1 MRKTYTGLVERL
13 EANQIFV
20 FGSNT
25 EGRHGAGA
33 AAVAAK
39 LFGAKY
45 GQAKGP
51 QGRSYAICTKD
62 LISDKQPSVS
72 KKFII
77 DQIKDLYYYA
87 EKHPKLEFLVAYSGK
102 GLNFCYYTPEEMAAM
117 FARNNIPNN
126 IIFEKDFAELVGK
139 IQKSNLTTQN

>member
-1 MRKTYTGLVERL
+1 MRKTYTGLIEKL

-62 LISDKQPSVS
+62 LTYDKHPSVS

-77 DQIKDLYYYA
+77 DQIKDLYFYA
-87 EKHPKLEFLVAYSGK
+87 EKHPKLEFFIAYSGR
-102 GLNFCYYTPEEMAAM
+102 GLNLSYFTPEEMAAM
-117 FARNNIPNN
+117 FARPSIPGNIV
-126 IIFEKDFAELVGK
+126 FEKDFAELVK
-139 IQKSNLTTQN
+139 KFQKRD